1 MAGKVESELKFTF
14 APEALPR
21 VRAVLDKETDGSP
34 ERRRLVSSYFDTD
47 DDYLWRH
54 AATLRL
60 RDDGEHSSA
69 DAEASAGVGPKQG
82 RI

>member
-21 VRAVLDKETDGSP
+21 VRAALDKETDGSP
-34 ERRRLVSSYFDTD
+34 ERRRLVSSYFDTE

-60 RDDGEHSSA
+60 RDDGEHRVQTLKRA
-69 DAEASAGVGPKQG
+69 RP
-82 RI
+82 RP